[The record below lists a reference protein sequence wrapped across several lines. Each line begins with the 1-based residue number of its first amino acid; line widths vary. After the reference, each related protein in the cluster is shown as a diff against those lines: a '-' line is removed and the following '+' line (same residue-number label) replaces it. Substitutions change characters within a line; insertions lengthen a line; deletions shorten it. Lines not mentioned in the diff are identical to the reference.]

1 MTATSFGST
10 AMPAPWRFWVPD
22 AEDVGPEII
31 HHDEHLLIVCKPPG
45 LPTTAPTSTE
55 PCLVRWVHDR
65 FPGLQ
70 PHATSRLDAQVS
82 GLVTFALTR
91 DANQHLL
98 DARRAGTYE
107 RVYMGIT
114 ACDVP
119 VDQGEWSWLISIDP
133 RDPKRRVAGPG
144 RGERE
149 ALTRYEV
156 VTRAA
161 SGTLLRLRP
170 ATGRTHQLRVH
181 AAKAGAPLFGD
192 HLYQGE
198 RRKVLPDGS
207 VVTARRVML
216 HCARVSFPALSGA
229 ALAGGAL
236 AGERYHGERYH
247 GERYHGERTQ
257 FEAPFRPDMNR
268 VWLALGGASS
278 DLQS

>member
-1 MTATSFGST
+1 M
-10 AMPAPWRFWVPD
+10 PD

-31 HHDEHLLIVCKPPG
+31 HHDERLLIVHKPPG

-55 PCLVRWVHDR
+55 PSLVRWVHDR

-91 DANQHLL
+91 NVNRHLF

-114 ACDVP
+114 VREVP
-119 VDQGEWSWLISIDP
+119 VDRGEWTWPISIDP
-133 RDPKRRVAGPG
+133 RNPKRRVAGPG

-149 ALTRYEV
+149 ALTRYQV
-156 VTRAA
+156 VARAGG
-161 SGTLLRLRP
+161 GTLLRLRP
-170 ATGRTHQLRVH
+170 ETGRTHQLRVH

-192 HLYQGE
+192 HAYQGE
-198 RRKVLPDGS
+198 RRKTLPDGS

-216 HCARVSFPALSGA
+216 HCARVSFPSLVVA
-229 ALAGGAL
+229 APS
-236 AGERYHGERYH
+236 GERSTGERCDD
-247 GERYHGERTQ
+247 ERVE
-257 FEAPFRPDMNR
+257 FDAPFRADMNR
-268 VWLALGGASS
+268 VWRALGGASA
-278 DLQS
+278 DLHS